1 MRDTAA
7 PQRNQAIALGA
18 PITLCLALLAA
29 AITQHKLSANGSP
42 LGTPTTE
49 LLVSSPRDA
58 GPETLRDAILAADRL
73 STRAHIVITARQI
86 LIESALPALVNP
98 HGVDIEAAAGAGNL
112 DAAGQEAGAV
122 LQIDSPT
129 STVKG
134 LHISHARV
142 SGIIVNAPGVQLDS
156 ITVSDSKVGLLV
168 NAAAKSCTV
177 RTSTFERDETGVMAE
192 AGVQRT
198 AILGSIFRDST
209 RAGFWFVGREGAH
222 PGAGD
227 QPAVLVTG
235 SVFEK
240 NATGVIA
247 NQWTQIQSSRFLGN
261 RQFALMILGGEARLE
276 DSEIRDSG
284 GTAVSV
290 TSGAGVAI
298 VHNTLIDNTGA
309 AISVRDSEVD
319 IARNTLEH
327 NGLGIVSVSTREPL
341 STLIADNLITK
352 TTSDAIT
359 VIGGSPQLRGNQ
371 IIGNQGVG
379 LRTLDLAGS
388 AGAVKVIPRLE
399 ANVLKGNRVD
409 TPLTGTYT
417 LSGGP

>member
-1 MRDTAA
+1 MRDTAV
-7 PQRNQAIALGA
+7 PHPNRAISLGA
-18 PITLCLALLAA
+18 PIALCLGVLAA
-29 AITQHKLSANGSP
+29 AITQHKLSANGAP
-42 LGTPTTE
+42 LGTATTE
-49 LLVSSPRDA
+49 FLVSSPRDA

-98 HGVDIEAAAGAGNL
+98 HGVDIEAVAGAGNL
-112 DAAGQEAGAV
+112 DAAHQEAGAA

-134 LHISHARV
+134 LHISHAHV

-177 RTSTFERDETGVMAE
+177 RASTFERDETGVMAV
-192 AGVQRT
+192 AGVQRA
-198 AILGSIFRDST
+198 AILGSIFRDSA
-209 RAGFWFVGREGAH
+209 RAGFWFVAREEAH
-222 PGAGD
+222 PGPGD
-227 QPAVLVTG
+227 QPEVLVTD

-240 NATGVIA
+240 NASGVIA
-247 NQWTQIQSSRFLGN
+247 NQWTQIQRSRFLGN
-261 RQFALMILGGEARLE
+261 RQSALMILGGEARLE

-290 TSGAGVAI
+290 TSGVR
-298 VHNTLIDNTGA
+298 VTLLHNTLIDNIGA
-309 AISVRDSEVD
+309 AISVRDSEVE

-327 NGLGIVSVSTREPL
+327 NGLGIVSVSTRDPL

-359 VIGGSPQLRGNQ
+359 VIGGSPQLRRNQ

-379 LRTLDLAGS
+379 LRTLDLAGD
-388 AGAVKVIPRLE
+388 AGAVKVTPQLD

-417 LSGGP
+417 LSSGP

>member
-1 MRDTAA
+1 MLDTAA
-7 PQRNQAIALGA
+7 PPRNRAISLGA
-18 PITLCLALLAA
+18 PIALCLGVLAA
-29 AITQHKLSANGSP
+29 AITQHKLSATGSP
-42 LGTPTTE
+42 LRAATTDF
-49 LLVSSPRDA
+49 LVSSARDA
-58 GPETLRDAILAADRL
+58 GPDTLRDAILAADRL

-98 HGVDIEAAAGAGNL
+98 HGVDIEAATGAGNL
-112 DAAGQEAGAV
+112 DAARQEAGAA

-142 SGIIVNAPGVQLDS
+142 SAIIVNAPGVQLDS
-156 ITVSDSKVGLLV
+156 ITVFDSKVGFLV
-168 NAAAKSCTV
+168 NAAAKSCTM
-177 RTSTFERDETGVMAE
+177 RSSTFERDETGVMAQ

-198 AILGSIFRDST
+198 AILGSLFRDSA
-209 RAGFWFVGREGAH
+209 RAGLWFVGGEPARSA
-222 PGAGD
+222 ADD
-227 QPAVLVTG
+227 QPAVLVAD

-240 NATGVIA
+240 NSAGVVA
-247 NQWTQIQSSRFLGN
+247 NQRLQIRKSRFLGN
-261 RQFALMILGGEARLE
+261 RQSAMTILGGEARIE

-290 TSGAGVAI
+290 TSAIRLAI
-298 VHNTLIDNTGA
+298 VHNTLADNTGA

-319 IARNTLEH
+319 IERNTLDH

-341 STLIADNLITK
+341 SILITDNLITR

-359 VIGGSPQLRGNQ
+359 VIGGSPQLRRNR
-371 IIGNQGVG
+371 IIRNQGVG
-379 LRTLDLAGS
+379 LRTLDLAGEG
-388 AGAVKVIPRLE
+388 GAVKVTPRLE
-399 ANVLKGNRVD
+399 ANVVEGNRVD
-409 TPLTGTYT
+409 TPMTGTYT